1 MCNAIQQR
9 SRQARQQI
17 ASLVCAKQRGGMMAT
32 LILLVLMVWGSI
44 IGFKVF
50 QAYTEFDT
58 IKEAVVSAKIGS
70 TNPQSMRQAIKSK
83 LSEAN
88 AIKAPESFNTDDI
101 DIDTEN
107 DKVVIKFK
115 YNKKIQLFKNISL
128 LVELKGEA

>member
-1 MCNAIQQR
+1 
-9 SRQARQQI
+9 
-17 ASLVCAKQRGGMMAT
+17 MAT
-32 LILLVLMVWGSI
+32 LVLLVLMVWGSI

-50 QAYTEFDT
+50 QAYNEFDT

-70 TNPQSMRQAIKSK
+70 INPQSMRQSIKNKLTESK
-83 LSEAN
+83 T
-88 AIKAPESFNTDDI
+88 IFTPEVFNVDDI

-107 DKVVIKFK
+107 DKVAIKFK